1 MVNIIFKKN
10 NMLSFGLHDP
20 NDNTSKK
27 KKNNV
32 TYIYIYIS
40 CLDILFQ
47 VIRSSNVAPQ
57 IARAQNTYY
66 D

>member
-1 MVNIIFKKN
+1 MTQTTT
-10 NMLSFGLHDP
+10 P
-20 NDNTSKK
+20 QKK
-27 KKNNV
+27 KKQCN
-32 TYIYIYIS
+32 IYIYIS

-57 IARAQNTYY
+57 IARAQNTFY